1 MSYSSKK
8 LQDVDTL
15 ADKYQESF
23 GGKYS
28 PGDSSSSFGF
38 SSINLKGVWNLI
50 VLSRARLGILIGA
63 CFLLGMIIL
72 IKTKAKFIMTKP
84 RTLGEHE
91 KIDTTNLLKY
101 SFIIGFVLSVII
113 FALSYKF
120 PFIKKI
126 LFKEE
131 DCDLCNA

>member
-8 LQDVDTL
+8 LRDADTL
-15 ADKYQESF
+15 ADEYQASF

-28 PGDSSSSFGF
+28 PGDSSFA
-38 SSINLKGVWNLI
+38 SINLKGVWNLI
-50 VLSRARLGILIGA
+50 VLSRVRLGILLGV
-63 CFLLGMIIL
+63 CFILGMVIL
-72 IKTKAKFIMTKP
+72 VRTKAKFIMTKP
-84 RTLGEHE
+84 RSLGEQE
-91 KIDTTNLLKY
+91 KIDMTNLLKY

-131 DCDLCNA
+131 DCELCNA